1 MPDFILHHYPMSPF
15 SQKVRSMLG
24 HAGLSWQSVIVRE
37 FPPRPHLAA
46 LAGGYRKVPVAQI
59 GADVFCDSHLIAEEI
74 AALGGKPELI
84 AGNGSEAE
92 QAWIQRV
99 DYDLFFPC
107 VFASGNRT
115 LRRKAWDSMSVPDLL
130 RFAWDRLNLGRTSKM
145 PIGRLTDAAAVVK
158 AHAADLEQRLTQDFL
173 FGDAPVHADFST
185 YHGLWM
191 IHFLAESSMLR
202 RYPRLVAWLERMHAL
217 DEGHAADMSIAG
229 SLAVARQASPRE
241 IAEEHRRDAFI
252 GRTVS
257 IAPDDYGQTPT
268 RGVLVGATPT
278 RWILAREHKDVG
290 TVHVHFP
297 RKGYV
302 LTPL

>member
-24 HAGLSWQSVIVRE
+24 HAGLDWHSVTVRE

-74 AALGGKPELI
+74 AALAGRPELVV
-84 AGNGSEAE
+84 GNGSEAA
-92 QAWIQRV
+92 QAWVQRV

-115 LRRKAWDSMSVPDLL
+115 LRRKAWESMSVPDLL
-130 RFAWDRLNLGRTSKM
+130 RFAWDRLNMGRTSQM
-145 PIGRLTDAAAVVK
+145 PIGRLTDARAVVK

-173 FGDAPVHADFST
+173 FGNSPQHADFST

-191 IHFLAESSMLR
+191 IHFLAESSMFKP
-202 RYPRLVAWLERMHAL
+202 YPRLLAWLDRMQAL
-217 DEGHAADMSIAG
+217 GEGRAVEMSIAE
-229 SLAVARQASPRE
+229 SLALAKRSQPRTV
-241 IAEEHRRDAFI
+241 AEEFRREASI
-252 GRTVS
+252 GRQVS
-257 IAPDDYGQTPT
+257 IAPDDYGLTPT
-268 RGVLVGATPT
+268 LGVLVGATPT
-278 RWILAREHKDVG
+278 RWILAREHRDVG

-302 LTPL
+302 LKQR